1 MQKSVLVH
9 INHKLMRIKIT
20 YLLLFICF
28 SANAQIQQET
38 TTYSYDNL
46 NRLVQ
51 VVFNDGSTHNYVYD
65 NLGNRTQLNIE
76 TLSIDEETLKDVI
89 TVYPNPT
96 ENCLNIKLPSDFS
109 TQDVKITIY
118 DVNGRTMESYSTSI
132 ENSEV
137 VIDVGKLSN
146 GVYLLHLKSE
156 EKSWSKLFIKK

>member
-1 MQKSVLVH
+1 
-9 INHKLMRIKIT
+9 MRIKIT